1 LGEQYYK
8 EHCSGERYRQYIYFE
23 VLINARENKA
33 YPIEIGQLLEDRE
46 LLISNK
52 EIPMMD
58 IVHVNVIGVM
68 NFIISPK
75 RPKNI
80 IILIK

>member
-1 LGEQYYK
+1 LGEQYHK
-8 EHCSGERYRQYIYFE
+8 EHCSHARQKE
-23 VLINARENKA
+23 A
-33 YPIEIGQLLEDRE
+33 YPNEIGQPLEDRE

-52 EIPMMD
+52 EIPMID

-75 RPKNI
+75 RPENI